1 MVEAENFSDH
11 LCSSSSTVYSS
22 KTKAAESFYDRLD
35 MELGGRK
42 PHQQR
47 LLDDA

>member
-1 MVEAENFSDH
+1 MQHYTNEMND
-11 LCSSSSTVYSS
+11 LRSSFGTVYSS

-42 PHQQR
+42 PHQQ
-47 LLDDA
+47 